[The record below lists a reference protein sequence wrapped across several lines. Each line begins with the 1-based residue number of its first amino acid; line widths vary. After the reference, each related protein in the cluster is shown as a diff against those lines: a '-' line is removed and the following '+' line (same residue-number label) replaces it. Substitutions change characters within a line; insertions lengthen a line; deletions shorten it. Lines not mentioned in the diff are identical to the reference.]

1 LAVFS
6 VHFLWNFAHSMVD
19 EYRATQYQKAAARL
33 LSQNKNDEALM
44 NVQKALFLVPDHIAS
59 CRLMARLLDAQGDS
73 RALEYYRFVALEG
86 SILPSEIQLVDAS
99 SDAGAFFDG
108 GGDVLRSGDR
118 FLGVKEEVV
127 LSPKATR
134 EDAMNLALA
143 AVKYGR
149 LVVGWDVANLLSLK
163 WKDSVFP
170 HLLRASINGKMGDLA
185 AQELELRSALSKS
198 ENLET
203 LMAFYEFLLYQPLS
217 KPERSAELVRV
228 LDQITKLNPSR
239 KSLELCANTISSG
252 SLEAADALGLI
263 QIIRRHPASDPASLL
278 FADKLQL
285 DLQPDSRSPILQGLV
300 KRLLALPPMDR
311 LPAVDW
317 LIDVQEPTLAQ
328 AALPLPDAIASTK
341 TFEMW
346 IEATILLK
354 QWNTIDKA
362 LADPANPLP
371 AYRTQALEATI
382 AGIKGNPAKSREL
395 WSAVLSKNR
404 DRPDVFLELLISLI
418 RVGEWKVLYQ
428 EMPALLND
436 QNWAFKAVQTLIPIA
451 RQYRDSTLMLEF
463 YQQAMKSRIIANEE
477 TVKDRAGYTRLILG
491 EAVPLEALESR
502 SRKNPENASFR
513 LTYALGLLKSGSKV
527 KALFELKDVEPSIQV
542 DALLPH
548 QKAVYAAIVAA
559 NGEVEEAQGIIK
571 TISPGSLTRQEEAL
585 VSDPSAANKAN

>member
-1 LAVFS
+1 
-6 VHFLWNFAHSMVD
+6 MVA
-19 EYRATQYQKAAARL
+19 EYRATQYQKAAEKL

-44 NVQKALFLVPDHIAS
+44 SVQKALFLVPDHIAS

-239 KSLELCANTISSG
+239 KSLELCANTISSV

-285 DLQPDSRSPILQGLV
+285 DLQPDSRSPILQGLF
-300 KRLLALPPMDR
+300 KRLLALPPMER
-311 LPAVDW
+311 LPSVDW
-317 LIDVQEPTLAQ
+317 LINVQEPTLAQ

-354 QWNTIDKA
+354 QWNTIDNA

-477 TVKDRAGYTRLILG
+477 SVKDRAGYTRLILG

-542 DALLPH
+542 GALLPH
-548 QKAVYAAIVAA
+548 QKAVYATIVAA
-559 NGEVEEAQGIIK
+559 NGQVEEAQGIIK
-571 TISPGSLTRQEEAL
+571 TISFGSLTRQEEAL
-585 VSDPSAANKAN
+585 VSPLSAAKKAN

>member
-1 LAVFS
+1 
-6 VHFLWNFAHSMVD
+6 MVD
-19 EYRATQYQKAAARL
+19 QYRATQYQKAAEKL

-59 CRLMARLLDAQGDS
+59 CRLMARLLDEQGDS

-86 SILPSEIQLVDAS
+86 SILPSEIQLGDGS
-99 SDAGAFFDG
+99 SDLGAFFDG
-108 GGDVLRSGDR
+108 GGDVLRSGDK
-118 FLGVKEEVV
+118 FLGAKEEVV

-149 LVVGWDVANLLSLK
+149 LVVAWDVANLLSLK
-163 WKDSVFP
+163 WRDSVFP
-170 HLLRASINGKMGDLA
+170 HLLKASINGKMGDLA

-203 LMAFYEFLLYQPLS
+203 LMAFYEFLLSQPQP
-217 KPERSAELVRV
+217 KPERSAELVRIM
-228 LDQITKLNPSR
+228 DKITKLDPSR
-239 KSLELCANTISSG
+239 KSLELCVNTISSG
-252 SLEAADALGLI
+252 GLETDDALRLI
-263 QIIRRHPASDPASLL
+263 QIIRSHPASDPASFLL
-278 FADKLQL
+278 ADKLQL
-285 DLQPDSRSPILQGLV
+285 DLQPASRSLILQGLV
-300 KRLLALPPMDR
+300 KRLLALSPMER
-311 LPAVDW
+311 LAAVDW

-328 AALPLPDAIASTK
+328 AALPLPDAIASPK

-346 IEATILLK
+346 IEVAIALK
-354 QWNTIDKA
+354 QWSAIAQA

-371 AYRTQALEATI
+371 DYRTQALEATI

-395 WSAVLSKNR
+395 WIAVLSKNR
-404 DRPDVFLELLISLI
+404 DRPDIFLELLTSLI

-428 EMPALLND
+428 EMPTLLND
-436 QNWAFKAVQTLIPIA
+436 QNWAFKAVQTLIPVA

-463 YQQAMKSRIIANEE
+463 YRQAMKSRIIANEE
-477 TVKDRAGYTRLILG
+477 TIKDRAGYTRLILG
-491 EAVPLEALESR
+491 ETVPLQEAESR
-502 SRKNPENASFR
+502 SRKYPENASFR

-542 DALLPH
+542 HALLPH

-559 NGEVEEAQGIIK
+559 NGQDEEAQGIIK
-571 TISPGSLTRQEEAL
+571 MISFGSLTRQEEAL
-585 VSDPSAANKAN
+585 VSPHLAAKKAN

>member
-1 LAVFS
+1 
-6 VHFLWNFAHSMVD
+6 MVD

-328 AALPLPDAIASTK
+328 AALPLPDAIASPK

-354 QWNTIDKA
+354 QWNTIDNA

-382 AGIKGNPAKSREL
+382 VGIKGNPAKSREL

-463 YQQAMKSRIIANEE
+463 YQQAMKSLIIANEE
-477 TVKDRAGYTRLILG
+477 TIKDRAGYTRLILG

-542 DALLPH
+542 GALLPH
-548 QKAVYAAIVAA
+548 QKAVYATILAA
-559 NGEVEEAQGIIK
+559 NGQVEEAQGIIK
-571 TISPGSLTRQEEAL
+571 TISFGSLTRQEEAL
-585 VSDPSAANKAN
+585 VSPLSAAKKAN

>member
-1 LAVFS
+1 
-6 VHFLWNFAHSMVD
+6 MVA
-19 EYRATQYQKAAARL
+19 EYRATQYQKAAEKL

-59 CRLMARLLDAQGDS
+59 CRLMARMLDAQGDS
-73 RALEYYRFVALEG
+73 RALEYYRFIALEG

-127 LSPKATR
+127 LSPRATR

-170 HLLRASINGKMGDLA
+170 HLLKASINGKMGDLA

-217 KPERSAELVRV
+217 KPERSAELVRI

-300 KRLLALPPMDR
+300 KRLLALPPIER
-311 LPAVDW
+311 LPSVDW
-317 LIDVQEPTLAQ
+317 LINVQEPTLAQ
-328 AALPLPDAIASTK
+328 AALPLPDAIASAK

-491 EAVPLEALESR
+491 ETVPLEALESR
-502 SRKNPENASFR
+502 SRKYPENASFR

-548 QKAVYAAIVAA
+548 QKAVYAAILAA
-559 NGEVEEAQGIIK
+559 NGQAEEAQGIIK
-571 TISPGSLTRQEEAL
+571 TISFGSLTRQEEAL
-585 VSDPSAANKAN
+585 VSPLSASNTAN

>member
-1 LAVFS
+1 
-6 VHFLWNFAHSMVD
+6 MVD
-19 EYRATQYQKAAARL
+19 QYRATQYQKAAERL
-33 LSQNKNDEALM
+33 ISQNKNDEAFM

-59 CRLMARLLDAQGDS
+59 CRLMARLLDEQGDS
-73 RALEYYRFVALEG
+73 RALEYYRFVALQG
-86 SILPSEIQLVDAS
+86 SILPSEIQLGDAS

-108 GGDVLRSGDR
+108 GGDVLRSGDK
-118 FLGVKEEVV
+118 FLGAKEEVV

-143 AVKYGR
+143 AVKYDR
-149 LVVGWDVANLLSLK
+149 LVVAWDVANLLSLK
-163 WKDSVFP
+163 WQDSVFP
-170 HLLRASINGKMGDLA
+170 HLLKASIDGKMGDLA

-198 ENLET
+198 ENMET
-203 LMAFYEFLLYQPLS
+203 LMAFYEFLLSQPQP
-217 KPERSAELVRV
+217 KPERSPELVRIM
-228 LDQITKLNPSR
+228 DKITKLDPTR
-239 KSLELCANTISSG
+239 KSLELCVNTISSG
-252 SLEAADALGLI
+252 GLETDDALGLI
-263 QIIRRHPASDPASLL
+263 QIIRNHPASDPASFL
-278 FADKLQL
+278 FVDKLQL
-285 DLQPDSRSPILQGLV
+285 DVQPASRSLILQDLV
-300 KRLLALPPMDR
+300 KRLLALSPMER

-328 AALPLPDAIASTK
+328 AALPLPDAIASPK

-346 IEATILLK
+346 IELAIALK
-354 QWNTIDKA
+354 QWSAIAQA

-371 AYRTQALEATI
+371 AYRIQALEATI

-395 WSAVLSKNR
+395 WIAVLSKNR
-404 DRPDVFLELLISLI
+404 DRPDIFLELLTSLI

-436 QNWAFKAVQTLIPIA
+436 QNWAFKAVQTLIPTA

-477 TVKDRAGYTRLILG
+477 TIKDRAGYTRLILG

-542 DALLPH
+542 GALLPH
-548 QKAVYAAIVAA
+548 QKAVYATIVAA
-559 NGEVEEAQGIIK
+559 NGQVEEAQGIIK
-571 TISPGSLTRQEEAL
+571 TISFGSLTRQEEAL
-585 VSDPSAANKAN
+585 VSPLSAAKKAN

>member
-1 LAVFS
+1 
-6 VHFLWNFAHSMVD
+6 MVD
-19 EYRATQYQKAAARL
+19 EYRATQYQKAAERL

-86 SILPSEIQLVDAS
+86 GILPSEIQLVDAS

-203 LMAFYEFLLYQPLS
+203 LMAFYEFLLSQPQS
-217 KPERSAELVRV
+217 KPKRSAELVRV

-252 SLEAADALGLI
+252 SLETDDALGLI

-328 AALPLPDAIASTK
+328 AALPLPDAIASPK

-354 QWNTIDKA
+354 QWNTIDNA

-382 AGIKGNPAKSREL
+382 VGIKGNPAKSREL

-463 YQQAMKSRIIANEE
+463 YQQAMKSLIIANEE
-477 TVKDRAGYTRLILG
+477 TIKDRAGYTRLILG
-491 EAVPLEALESR
+491 EAVPLEALEAR

-542 DALLPH
+542 GALLPH
-548 QKAVYAAIVAA
+548 QKAVYATILAA
-559 NGEVEEAQGIIK
+559 NGQVEEAQGIIK
-571 TISPGSLTRQEEAL
+571 TISFGSLTRQEEAL
-585 VSDPSAANKAN
+585 VSPLSAAKKAN